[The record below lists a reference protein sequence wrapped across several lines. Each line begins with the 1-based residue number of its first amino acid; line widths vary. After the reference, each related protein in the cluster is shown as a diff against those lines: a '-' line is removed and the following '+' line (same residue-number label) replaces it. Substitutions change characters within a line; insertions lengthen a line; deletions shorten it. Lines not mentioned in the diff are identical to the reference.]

1 MAKKK
6 RLITAGRLVIGVS
19 YSVASLQDGPRA
31 RAEKL
36 QYSSAARDAI
46 NLRCSCQKLEVI
58 LAANFTKR
66 DLFVTLTY
74 DDEHLPAS
82 RADAVGL
89 LRRFL
94 GKLRAIRKRRGQ
106 TLKYIYVTE
115 QLSAE
120 GGRLHHHLVLSGTG
134 ADVEEIRSLWPHG
147 SDLQVDPLEVGG
159 NDDSYGTVA
168 KYMTKEPAAL
178 GKAEVGARNWTPS
191 LGLLHPKPETEDM
204 ADNETLC
211 APPEAYILSAPPP
224 LRGEYSEFVYIKY
237 LLPERKEE
245 IPHPLARP
253 PRKPKRRL

>member
-1 MAKKK
+1 MAKRK

-19 YSVASLQDGPRA
+19 YSMATLKDGPRE

-46 NLRCSCQKLEVI
+46 NLRLSCQKLEVI

-74 DDEHLPAS
+74 DDEHLPVN
-82 RADAVGL
+82 RAEAVRC

-94 GKLRAIRKRRGQ
+94 AKLRSIRKRRGQ
-106 TLKYIYVTE
+106 ALKYIYVTE

-120 GGRLHHHLVLSGTG
+120 GGRLHHHLVINGTG

-147 SDLQVDPLEVGG
+147 SEVQVDPLEVGG
-159 NDDSYGTVA
+159 NDDGYGIVA
-168 KYMTKEPAAL
+168 KYLTKEPAEV
-178 GKAEVGARNWTPS
+178 GKTEIGARNWTPS
-191 LGLLHPKPETEDM
+191 LGLIHPKPETEDM
-204 ADNETLC
+204 SDNETLC
-211 APPEAYILSAPPP
+211 APPGAYILKPPAPS
-224 LRGEYSEFVYIKY
+224 RGEYSEFVYIKY

-253 PRKPKRRL
+253 PRKPKRRI